1 MRAREVTLEQLFHG
15 DVSFVSPSFQRPYN
29 WVGGACERVF
39 TGMTKDYAA
48 LRFQGAVV
56 SMALGKT
63 EGSGSKS
70 LLIDGN
76 HRLMTVLVVLLAVR
90 DALGRSIP
98 DAVAEINRE
107 CFLNGDE
114 AGQRHFKNIV
124 PRKDRATFEHLIA
137 GTGSPAPA
145 SPLLRAY
152 KSASEALQHATVDEL
167 LKYREHLVNKFT
179 FVLLSLERDEDP
191 YPVFKLLSTPGEDF
205 TRRGLREY
213 TRFSPDPELM
223 AMIAGGESQ
232 EVEFKER
239 VVNKDRQDLSGATA
253 IARSVAGF
261 MNSFVGGVL
270 LIGVRDDG
278 TVRGVDAEYDR
289 IDKGKGNWDGFS
301 LFLNNTL
308 RMRLTT
314 ENPFLFYS
322 IERHRAMDH
331 DVCVVRVKPAATPV
345 YLDKHL
351 FVRSSCQTIEM
362 LGPDLINYVAT
373 RWPRIVRPGD
383 AEPETPK

>member
-1 MRAREVTLEQLFHG
+1 MRAREVTLEQLFYG
-15 DVSFVSPSFQRPYN
+15 NAAFISPSFQRPYS
-29 WVGGACERVF
+29 WVGGACERVI
-39 TGMTKDYAA
+39 TGMTKDHAA

-56 SMALGKT
+56 SMDLGKT
-63 EGSGSKS
+63 GASGSKS

-90 DALGRSIP
+90 DALGKSIP
-98 DAVAEINRE
+98 DAADEINKE
-107 CFLNGDE
+107 CFLNIDE
-114 AGQRHFKNIV
+114 AGHHHFKNIV
-124 PRKDRATFEHLIA
+124 PPKDRATFEYLITSI
-137 GTGSPAPA
+137 GLPAPA

-152 KSASEALQHATVDEL
+152 KFAGEALEQAKIDEL

-179 FVLLSLERDEDP
+179 FVLLSLERNEDP

-239 VVNKDRQDLSGATA
+239 VVSKEKNDLAGATS
-253 IARSVAGF
+253 ISRSVAGF
-261 MNSFVGGVL
+261 MNSFAGGTL

-278 TVRGVDAEYDR
+278 TVRGVDAEYSLIDR
-289 IDKGKGNWDGFS
+289 GKGNWDGFS
-301 LFLNNTL
+301 LFLSNTL

-322 IERHRAMDH
+322 IERRRAMDH
-331 DVCVVRVKPAATPV
+331 DVCVVRVKPAAAPV

-351 FVRSSCQTIEM
+351 FVRSNNQTIEM
-362 LGPDLINYVAT
+362 LGPDLVHYVTT
-373 RWPRIVRPGD
+373 RWPQTVKPINTNL
-383 AEPETPK
+383 EHLK